1 MHSTQIPNPDQM
13 NKLLEIL
20 QQLEKEEELLQ
31 QKRRGKQAQALA
43 PWEAA
48 AAKGMKK
55 AFEMVEGE

>member
-1 MHSTQIPNPDQM
+1 M
-13 NKLLEIL
+13 NELLEIL

>member
-1 MHSTQIPNPDQM
+1 M

-43 PWEAA
+43 P
-48 AAKGMKK
+48 
-55 AFEMVEGE
+55 